1 MLGVGLT
8 PTSFLRRNLY
18 FLPLT
23 SNTNLRLTSNY
34 ELLEATGELPTDN
47 LAIWQPNNLTT
58 TAPKVVVFGI
68 IFTGPHILVVMQ
80 TNRI

>member
-1 MLGVGLT
+1 AVLGVGLT

-23 SNTNLRLTSNY
+23 GNTNLRLTSYY
-34 ELLEATGELPTDN
+34 ELLEAT
-47 LAIWQPNNLTT
+47 
-58 TAPKVVVFGI
+58 VVVFGV